1 MKQILLPVDFSE
13 NAKHAVKYALN
24 LYKNQECN
32 FYFLHVYSPIVY
44 SYDYQLTEGIY
55 ELDVHDKVNAKHQK
69 TLNDFINE
77 VSIEYKQQSFNY
89 YGIVKPSVLTDAV
102 CDIVKDKNIEVI
114 IMGTKGVTAS
124 NKVLFGTNTI
134 HVINKRVCSVIAV
147 PEKYDIVDVKNILFP
162 TDLYVNYKDRHLKTL
177 KDIARNFNGKIHIL
191 HVLFRSL
198 TTQLRNNKDILETQ
212 LENFETKFILEE
224 NKDIPVAISDY
235 QKEFPSDLLVMINN
249 KHLFF
254 ENLFFRPVISNIAM
268 HVELPFL
275 VIPS

>member
-32 FYFLHVYSPIVY
+32 FYFLHVYAPMVY
-44 SYDYQLTEGIY
+44 SYDYQLAEGIY
-55 ELDVHDKVNAKHQK
+55 ELDAYDKINTKYQK

-77 VSIEYKQQSFNY
+77 VSLEYKEQRFNY

-114 IMGTKGVTAS
+114 IMGTKGATAS
-124 NKVLFGTNTI
+124 SKVLFGTNTI
-134 HVINKRVCSVIAV
+134 HVINKRVCSVIAI
-147 PEKYDIVDVKNILFP
+147 PENCEIVDVKNILFP
-162 TDLYVNYKDRHLKTL
+162 TDLYVNYKDSHLKIL
-177 KDIARNFNGKIHIL
+177 KDIASNFNTKIHIL
-191 HVLFRSL
+191 HILFRSL
-198 TTQLRNNKDILETQ
+198 TTQLRKNKDILDAQ
-212 LENFETKFILEE
+212 LENFDTKFILEE

-254 ENLFFRPVISNIAM
+254 ENLFFRPIISNIAM